1 VRLRTIG
8 VSYTLPAS
16 ILKNG
21 FIKSATLS
29 FTGNNLWLSTPYNG
43 FDPEASDAASGDL
56 TASSQAG
63 FTYPQLRNYLF
74 SLNVS
79 F

>member
-1 VRLRTIG
+1 L
-8 VSYTLPAS
+8 SYTLPQAWIKHS
-16 ILKNG
+16 
-21 FIKSATLS
+21 FISSATLS

-43 FDPEASDAASGDL
+43 FDPEASDAIAGDL

-74 SLNVS
+74 TLNLS